1 MRIRETVSTVLS
13 SLTAVVLDAF
23 CVYGGFLLA
32 LWIRFDS
39 GLFELREGFTKP
51 AFDHLLLLSGV
62 GTLVFL
68 ATFHLNGLYKRPHH
82 GRFEDKIP
90 RLVKCI
96 LISFLV
102 YLAIETAL
110 RLDPPF
116 SRLSLL
122 LSFGTITVLLLLQ
135 KYLVYRIEWNLARH
149 MPKINRVLVIGT
161 DATAVQVNR
170 AINNEPFLRAE
181 VAGYVRSSVRGP
193 GSTTER
199 HAEIGEA
206 RVLGELAEIATLLER
221 HKANQIILCDH
232 AVTSE
237 RKIDLANLCEDRFV
251 HFSAV
256 PDMFTSL
263 AGQVEIVNLG
273 GVPLIG
279 LQKWPLDYIHHRLLK
294 RAVDILG
301 ALFGLLLFSPV
312 IGLAALRIKRGSSG
326 PVFYKQIRCGKNGR
340 EFTIYKLRTMRED
353 SEVAGP
359 GWTTSDDPRM
369 TPEGKWLRRFEI
381 DELPQLYNVLLGQMS
396 LVGPRPERPVYVK
409 QFKGE
414 IDRYMQRHVSLPG
427 MTGWAQVNGLRGDT
441 SISDRISFD
450 LYYLENWS
458 LSFDFKILIKTLFTT
473 ARPVIGTNR

>member
-39 GLFELREGFTKP
+39 GLFELRDGFTKP
-51 AFDHLLLLSGV
+51 PFDHLLLLSGV

-68 ATFHLNGLYKRPHH
+68 VTFHLNGLFKRPHH

-116 SRLSLL
+116 SRISLL
-122 LSFGTITVLLLLQ
+122 LAFGTITVLLLLQ
-135 KYLVYRIEWNLARH
+135 KYIVYRIEWNLARH

-161 DATAVQVNR
+161 DATALQVTK
-170 AINNEPFLRAE
+170 AIKNEPFLRAE
-181 VAGYVRSSVRGP
+181 VAGYVRSSEQKHHEG
-193 GSTTER
+193 
-199 HAEIGEA
+199 IGED
-206 RVLGELAEIATLLER
+206 RVLGDLPAIANLLER
-221 HKANQIILCDH
+221 HEANQIILCDH
-232 AVTSE
+232 AVSSE

-294 RAVDILG
+294 RGVDILG
-301 ALFGLLLFSPV
+301 ATVGLLV
-312 IGLAALRIKRGSSG
+312 IGPIIGVAALLIKRGSPG
-326 PVFYKQIRCGKNGR
+326 PVFYKQVRCGKNGR
-340 EFTIYKLRTMRED
+340 EFTIYKLRTMRQD

-359 GWTTSDDPRM
+359 GWTTTDDPRM

-396 LVGPRPERPVYVK
+396 LVGPRPERPIYVK

-458 LSFDFKILIKTLFTT
+458 LSFDFKILVKTLFTT
-473 ARPVIGTNR
+473 ARPVTGTNR

>member
-23 CVYGGFLLA
+23 CIYGGFLLA
-32 LWIRFDS
+32 IWLRFDS
-39 GLFELREGFTKP
+39 GLLELREGFTKP

-68 ATFHLNGLYKRPHH
+68 VTFHLNGLYKRPHH
-82 GRFEDKIP
+82 GRFP

-102 YLAIETAL
+102 YLAIETVL

-122 LSFGTITVLLLLQ
+122 LSFGTITFLLLLQ
-135 KYLVYRIEWNLARH
+135 KYIVYRIEWNLARH

-161 DATAVQVNR
+161 DATALQVTR
-170 AINNEPFLRAE
+170 AIQNEPFLRAE
-181 VAGYVRSSVRGP
+181 VAGYVSSDADDNK
-193 GSTTER
+193 R
-199 HAEIGEA
+199 HEAIGGD
-206 RVLGELAEIATLLER
+206 RVLGTLPDIATLLER
-221 HKANQIILCDH
+221 HEANQIILCDH
-232 AVTSE
+232 SVSSD

-294 RAVDILG
+294 RSVDILG
-301 ALFGLLLFSPV
+301 AAFGLLITAPI
-312 IGLAALRIKRGSSG
+312 IGIAALLIKRGSPG
-326 PVFYKQIRCGKNGR
+326 PVFYKQVRCGNASSPS
-340 EFTIYKLRTMRED
+340 TNCAPCART
-353 SEVAGP
+353 A
-359 GWTTSDDPRM
+359 
-369 TPEGKWLRRFEI
+369 RRTA
-381 DELPQLYNVLLGQMS
+381 P
-396 LVGPRPERPVYVK
+396 VGPPPTTRVSRPK
-409 QFKGE
+409 
-414 IDRYMQRHVSLPG
+414 
-427 MTGWAQVNGLRGDT
+427 ANGCGASKSTNCR
-441 SISDRISFD
+441 SS
-450 LYYLENWS
+450 
-458 LSFDFKILIKTLFTT
+458 TT
-473 ARPVIGTNR
+473 CSSAR